1 MPAVEERVERHETS
15 GERFLPFPKVSKDE
29 LYLIM
34 MHVFERF
41 AGAKQPNKRSK
52 PTTGKWLYK

>member
-1 MPAVEERVERHETS
+1 MERHETS

-41 AGAKQPNKRSK
+41 AGAKQPNERSK